1 MMAPPGCPPG
11 SMMMSC
17 VVPPGFGPGMMI
29 QVNTPAGLMNVPIP
43 NGATPGY
50 KFDFLV
56 PAPPPRVA
64 PPPPPPPG
72 EQIIKGDFDG
82 DGVED
87 TMIIHGGDARI
98 IHGAPPIHSPV
109 DIGEEEHDGK
119 PMMGQ
124 PVVKP
129 VLFYGQKIKMR
140 HVETGCRLHSHP
152 HNYPEGSNQQ
162 QVTCFEGSDD
172 NDWWLIKAEHD
183 GEAKSGTVN
192 DGAIIRLE
200 HCETNR
206 NLHSHEIS
214 SAVTGQG
221 EVSCYGED
229 GEGDSN
235 DNWRVL
241 YRQGPDNA
249 FRLQH
254 VNTADSGHFLHSHDL
269 KYPDWGFDQQEV
281 TNYAGRDSND
291 LWVVEAR
298 ERGPAQS
305 VVLFYGM
312 AFKLQHVATGCRL
325 HSHPHNYPEGSHQ
338 QQVTC
343 FEGSDD
349 NDWWVV
355 MNEHGGE
362 DKDADTPV
370 PDGAIITLKHMTT
383 GHNLHSHEISSAV
396 TGQGE
401 VSCYGHGD
409 ANDNWRVD
417 YDEGP
422 NDAFRLQHVNTA
434 GGGDGHYLH
443 SHGLKYPDWGFDQQE
458 VTNYAG
464 KDDNDLWVVCEKKAA
479 EFEFKG
485 KFVAGYGKFVAGFE
499 CGKYRIKTAGHGPG
513 EQPAGWGLAA
523 WQEHGGKRND
533 SSSRVAVHEG
543 DHWPCDWEIKPGT
556 QPGTYRIET
565 CGHEEGGQPAGWGLA
580 AWNNIEKRNDS
591 SSWVYVHEGDE
602 WPCDWEIKPGTEPG
616 TYRIYCCN
624 HDAGGQPAGWGLA
637 AWNAH
642 GAERNGSSSWIAV
655 HDGDHWP
662 CDWFLERVG

>member
-1 MMAPPGCPPG
+1 MYTQPRADKLET
-11 SMMMSC
+11 
-17 VVPPGFGPGMMI
+17 F
-29 QVNTPAGLMNVPIP
+29 AGKWVPI
-43 NGATPGY
+43 
-50 KFDFLV
+50 
-56 PAPPPRVA
+56 RVSEWSDPSSA
-64 PPPPPPPG
+64 GQKSMDPMS
-72 EQIIKGDFDG
+72 F
-82 DGVED
+82 
-87 TMIIHGGDARI
+87 DARGVMSWSDGGGRGTATM
-98 IHGAPPIHSPV
+98 HFDSPV
-109 DIGEEEHDGK
+109 AYVHCSGGYTNTWCSDPSGNGLTDRIDVFPDGTIWMEAGSEFWAKEGSPAAIELHDEDK
-119 PMMGQ
+119 EPFV
-124 PVVKP
+124 PF
-129 VLFYGQKIKMR
+129 LCYGARIKMR

-152 HNYPEGSNQQ
+152 HYYPEGSNQQ

-206 NLHSHEIS
+206 
-214 SAVTGQG
+214 
-221 EVSCYGED
+221 
-229 GEGDSN
+229 
-235 DNWRVL
+235 
-241 YRQGPDNA
+241 
-249 FRLQH
+249 
-254 VNTADSGHFLHSHDL
+254 
-269 KYPDWGFDQQEV
+269 
-281 TNYAGRDSND
+281 
-291 LWVVEAR
+291 
-298 ERGPAQS
+298 
-305 VVLFYGM
+305 
-312 AFKLQHVATGCRL
+312 
-325 HSHPHNYPEGSHQ
+325 
-338 QQVTC
+338 
-343 FEGSDD
+343 
-349 NDWWVV
+349 
-355 MNEHGGE
+355 
-362 DKDADTPV
+362 
-370 PDGAIITLKHMTT
+370 
-383 GHNLHSHEISSAV
+383 NLHSHEISSAV

-602 WPCDWEIKPGTEPG
+602 WPCDWEIKPGTQEG
-616 TYRIYCCN
+616 TYRIYCCG